1 MDKVLT
7 GILAG
12 LGAARVP
19 PWLVHGDRFSGQPF
33 PALCA
38 TDGTRRALLLVADAR
53 PIGGKSRPLA
63 WS

>member
-19 PWLVHGDRFSGQPF
+19 PWLVHGDRFNGQPF

-38 TDGTRRALLLVADAR
+38 TDGTRAILQDAV
-53 PIGGKSRPLA
+53 LA
-63 WS
+63 VTEA